1 MKHHRIAIISGAA
14 AAASFLAVGTGAA
27 QAASPYQYPP
37 AHTPTAAVPSGPVS
51 KAAAQ
56 PTVRTVKTRV
66 DGRSERILV
75 AANGLPLYY
84 FLSDTAKQS
93 KVNGALA
100 QLWPPL
106 LSARPSAS
114 GVTGK
119 VLSSRQSGGHR
130 VTYNGHFL
138 YTFVEDSPGRVTG
151 QGVSNFFVV
160 TPNIRVFGASIK
172 AVAPAPSS
180 SRGYGY

>member
-1 MKHHRIAIISGAA
+1 
-14 AAASFLAVGTGAA
+14 VT
-27 QAASPYQYPP
+27 
-37 AHTPTAAVPSGPVS
+37 TP
-51 KAAAQ
+51 
-56 PTVRTVKTRV
+56 V

-84 FLSDTAKQS
+84 FRADTAKQS
-93 KVNGALA
+93 RVNGALA

-106 LSARPSAS
+106 FSARPSAS

-119 VLSSRQSGGHR
+119 VLSSRQTGGR
-130 VTYNGHFL
+130 QVTYNGHFL
-138 YTFVEDSPGRVTG
+138 YTFVEDSPGHVTG

-160 TPNIRVFGASIK
+160 TPNIRALGASVKTIT
-172 AVAPAPSS
+172 PAPSS